1 MSWSNKIKRDV
12 ERYMDKRYDTTQR
25 RTDRVMGLF
34 GSQADYLL
42 NEAGVEIE
50 PKRFVAL
57 EKNDSGDILW
67 AIFADSKREMAKEIE
82 QSETTGVER
91 LPVYDLDAPDGKFN
105 SECFVPVWAV
115 VKFVATP
122 RE

>member
-1 MSWSNKIKRDV
+1 MNQRAVAV
-12 ERYMDKRYDTTQR
+12 EEKKQTAIFQR
-25 RTDRVMGLF
+25 RTDRIMGLF
-34 GSQADYLL
+34 GRDADYLL
-42 NEAGVEIE
+42 KDAGRTLSYK
-50 PKRFVAL
+50 PKRFIAL
-57 EKNDSGDILW
+57 EKNESGDILW

-91 LPVYDLDAPDGKFN
+91 LPVYDLDAPDSKFN

-122 RE
+122 RD